1 MIIAETKRLVIR
13 HFELKD
19 ATYILNQLNQ
29 DSFIRYIADKK
40 VRTQSDAE
48 KYLEEGPL
56 ASYKRHGFGLNMVL
70 LKESGAAIGMC
81 GLVKRDELEHPDLGY
96 AFLPEYWRKG
106 YALEAGRSVINHAVN
121 SLGITTILGVTLP
134 NNEASNQLLLKL
146 GFDIVDQL
154 DLYGLEN
161 NLYRSIFKQ

>member
-29 DSFIRYIADKK
+29 DSFIRYIADKN

-56 ASYKRHGFGLNMVL
+56 ASYKWHGFGLNMVL

-96 AFLPEYWRKG
+96 ACLPEYWSKG
-106 YALEAGRSVINHAVN
+106 YSFEASEAVLRN
-121 SLGITTILGVTLP
+121 ARKVHGIQTVLGVTHP
-134 NNEASNQLLLKL
+134 DNEASNKLLMKL
-146 GFDIVDQL
+146 GFQQVKTI
-154 DLYGLEN
+154 DLYGSIN
-161 NLYRSIFKQ
+161 NLYKYDSI